1 MIKLLGSRLI
11 PLNLALKTF
20 RQDQRTLLVWS
31 LHTMEAHL
39 PLRTPSNAPW
49 VTGHPVSLVGTAV
62 IFKVQCWL
70 CSLWSSQMALFPVLG
85 TLFRHVWWLNTQTPS
100 ADVRALPVHL
110 SLLALPAEPHCP
122 GFPSISA
129 HLLITGNLL
138 VPTWGSV
145 ALAPAENS
153 LKIVIL
159 ENHRAPL
166 FISCLWGI
174 IILYHLISSTFDTH
188 THTHTH
194 FSCFYIFIGLGKTT
208 DPVPLFHLG

>member
-85 TLFRHVWWLNTQTPS
+85 TLFRHVWWLDTQTPS

-138 VPTWGSV
+138 VPTWGPV
-145 ALAPAENS
+145 ALAPAR
-153 LKIVIL
+153 K
-159 ENHRAPL
+159 
-166 FISCLWGI
+166 
-174 IILYHLISSTFDTH
+174 
-188 THTHTH
+188 
-194 FSCFYIFIGLGKTT
+194 FSEDCTLGES
-208 DPVPLFHLG
+208 